1 MKAMDNE
8 QSEVHNR
15 ISKEI
20 IHAKIPSRKKYGSK
34 YDHGVVS
41 AITGSRGMTGAAT
54 LAATAALRSGCGMYY
69 ALVPS
74 SSMNVMA
81 VKNTEPVLLECPDT
95 DTGSFASPTENVLN
109 SIRNKSQVLLVGS
122 GCSRNAETLEL
133 IRTVVGN
140 SSLPVVLDGD
150 GLFAFDDCP
159 ERLKEVESLII
170 TPHYGEWKRLFGELP
185 QDSLAR
191 NERIREVAKEFGIT
205 IVFKGM
211 PTIIATDDG
220 ELYHSYFGNSGM
232 ATAGSGD
239 VLAGTIASLVAQG
252 ASLNDAVI
260 AGVGVHGMAGDLAA
274 EELTEYGVIASD
286 IVGYIPKAIDNLA

>member
-1 MKAMDNE
+1 MDTTQAE
-8 QSEVHNR
+8 SHR
-15 ISKEI
+15 KISIDMICEG
-20 IHAKIPSRKKYGSK
+20 IPSRKKYGSK
-34 YDHGVVS
+34 YDHGVVA

-69 ALVPS
+69 VLVPS
-74 SSMNVMA
+74 SSMSVMA
-81 VKNTEPVLLECPDT
+81 IKNTEPVLLECAET
-95 DTGSFASPTENVLN
+95 DTGSFAKLTEKVIS

-122 GCSRNAETLEL
+122 GCSRNEETLEL
-133 IRTVVGN
+133 IRTVVVT
-140 SSLPVVLDGD
+140 STIPIVLDGD

-159 ERLKEVESLII
+159 ERLQEVNSLII

-185 QDSLAR
+185 QDNSAR
-191 NERIREVAKEFGIT
+191 DKRICEVAKAYGIT

-211 PTIIATDDG
+211 PTIIATAEG

-239 VLAGTIASLVAQG
+239 VLAGIIASLVAQG
-252 ASLNDAVI
+252 ASLSDAVI

-274 EELTEYGVIASD
+274 DELTEYGVIASD
-286 IVGYIPKAIDNLA
+286 IVGYIPKAIRNLA